1 MSHRPTKPG
10 LPPVWNAR
18 RGLVCAWL
26 VLTGFAQTLGAIALS
41 TGSAALLTG
50 KPDVHG
56 APVLM
61 VLCIS
66 TLVTLGAFILQNR
79 GAERFALSYVHDVR
93 LAYARHVLLLPFD
106 GKSPATGLSLTRLV
120 NDLGAV
126 KLWLSRGLIAL
137 VTLGATLLTL
147 AGWIVA
153 MRPSYLPPL
162 TVGLAVWLLGTALAM
177 PGLRRSIRA
186 SRQRRGNIAILL
198 GRTLP
203 ERLPLLLHGKLTPI
217 LDRLAVKSTEVCS
230 LLVSRA
236 TWSGM
241 MRAASRATFPVAV
254 ISYALSGGIDP
265 DAIAQFL
272 LIFAFL
278 AAQLEA
284 GAAGLE
290 YFEANKVARE
300 KLTRVFGIPPLAPL
314 ETGRRLEPDWSQPI
328 EISALELPSGDRFS
342 GLIKPAGCTWLELD
356 DPQDRQHV
364 ALCLCGLT
372 QAGAQAAIRLA
383 GHSFADIGRK
393 ALWRSV
399 TLISP
404 INGIPLYQKNRPA
417 VVLGSRVKD
426 KAGENDIL
434 GRFSGLVPA
443 TTAAASRA
451 RADRDQIRI
460 RIARALLRQPRLLVV
475 HDDRLLGESDLLE
488 DLREQASSLGTT
500 LVLIAEGRRI
510 ATS

>member
-1 MSHRPTKPG
+1 MSHRPTRPG

-18 RGLVCAWL
+18 RGIVGAWL
-26 VLTGFAQTLGAIALS
+26 VLTGFAQTLGAITLS

-66 TLVTLGAFILQNR
+66 MLVTLGAFILQNR

-93 LAYARHVLLLPFD
+93 LAYARHVLLLPLD
-106 GKSPATGLSLTRLV
+106 GRSPATGLSLTRLV

-137 VTLGATLLTL
+137 VTLAAALLTL
-147 AGWIVA
+147 AGWIIA
-153 MRPSYLPPL
+153 LRPAYLIPL
-162 TVGLAVWLLGTALAM
+162 TVGLVVWVLGTTLAM
-177 PGLRRSIRA
+177 PGLRRSIRK
-186 SRQRRGNIAILL
+186 SRQRRGSIAILL

-217 LDRLAVKSTEVCS
+217 LDRLTRKSTEVCS
-230 LLVSRA
+230 LLVERA
-236 TWSGM
+236 TWSGT

-254 ISYALSGGIDP
+254 MSYALSGGVDT

-278 AAQLEA
+278 ATQLEA

-290 YFEANKVARE
+290 YFEANRVARE
-300 KLTRVFGIPPLAPL
+300 KLGRVFGAAPLAPL
-314 ETGRRLEPDWSQPI
+314 EAGPHPRPDWSQTI

-342 GLIKPAGCTWLELD
+342 GSIKPAGCTWLELD
-356 DPQDRQHV
+356 DPRDRRHV

-372 QAGAQAAIRLA
+372 QVTAQSAIRIADL
-383 GHSFADIGRK
+383 SFADIGRK
-393 ALWRSV
+393 ALWRNV

-404 INGIPLYQKNRPA
+404 INGIPVYQKNRPA
-417 VVLGSRVKD
+417 VVLGSRVKR
-426 KAGENDIL
+426 KAGEEDIL
-434 GRFSGLVPA
+434 GRFPELVPA
-443 TTAAASRA
+443 TTAAASLA
-451 RADRDQIRI
+451 RSGRDQIRI

-475 HDDRLLGESDLLE
+475 QDDHLLGESDLLE
-488 DLREQASSLGTT
+488 DLREQAHSLGAT
-500 LVLIAEGRRI
+500 LVLIAQGQRI
-510 ATS
+510 ETS